1 MAVITLKDVRK
12 SFGAVTI
19 IDNVNLTIAE
29 GEFVIFVGPSGSG
42 KSTLLR
48 LVAGLEDTTSGHIL
62 IDGEDVTDLG
72 PAERQLSMVFQSY
85 ALYPTKTVRQNMS
98 FGLEVA
104 RLPRAEIIQR
114 VDKVAAILKLE
125 NYMDRKPVALSGGQ
139 RQRVAIGRAIV
150 REPVAF
156 LFDEPLSN
164 LDAALRVEMRIE
176 IAKLHQ
182 RLGAT
187 MIYVTHDQVE
197 AMTLADKIVVLDK
210 GDIQQIGTPIE
221 LYEHP
226 ANLFVAQFIGS
237 PKMNVLPASSQG
249 TAIALE
255 NGAKVTLAG
264 PTPGGV
270 AHLGFRPEDI
280 SLVSQERGHLRGTVE
295 VVERLGSDT
304 FAYVAVDQLDAVT
317 VRIAGNVAHM
327 TVGQK
332 VALAL
337 DLDRLHLFAAD
348 GKTIPTKFA
357 V

>member
-1 MAVITLKDVRK
+1 LAVITLKDVKK
-12 SFGAVTI
+12 SFGSVNVI
-19 IDNVNLTIAE
+19 GNVNLTIADR
-29 GEFVIFVGPSGSG
+29 EFVIFVGPSGSG

-48 LVAGLEDTTSGHIL
+48 LVAGLEDATSGQIL
-62 IDGEDVTDLG
+62 IDGADVTNLG

-104 RLPRAEIIQR
+104 RVPKAEIRKR
-114 VDKVAAILKLE
+114 VDSVAEILKLQE
-125 NYMDRKPVALSGGQ
+125 YMDRKPRALSGGQ

-187 MIYVTHDQVE
+187 MIYVTHDQTE
-197 AMTLADKIVVLDK
+197 AMTLADRIVVLDR
-210 GDIQQIGTPIE
+210 GAIQQIGTPME

-226 ANLFVAQFIGS
+226 ANMFVAQFIGS
-237 PKMNVLPASSQG
+237 PKMNVLPARAEGVAVAIENGGRITWPG
-249 TAIALE
+249 TAPDH
-255 NGAKVTLAG
+255 LAHVG
-264 PTPGGV
+264 I
-270 AHLGFRPEDI
+270 RPEEF
-280 SLVSQERGHLRGTVE
+280 SLVGEERSHLRGTVE

-304 FAYVAVDQLDAVT
+304 IAYVAVGQPAAVT
-317 VRIAGNVAHM
+317 VRIAGNVADIK
-327 TVGQK
+327 VGQK
-332 VALAL
+332 LGLAI
-337 DLDRLHLFAAD
+337 DPKRLHLFAAD
-348 GKTIPTKFA
+348 GKTILTI
-357 V
+357 

>member
-1 MAVITLKDVRK
+1 LAVIELKNVKK
-12 SFGAVTI
+12 SFGAVNVI
-19 IDNVNLTIAE
+19 GKVNLTIAE
-29 GEFVIFVGPSGSG
+29 GELVIFVGPSGSG

-48 LVAGLEDTTSGHIL
+48 LVAGLEETSSGQIF
-62 IDGEDVTDLG
+62 IDGADVTDLG

-104 RLPRAEIIQR
+104 RLPRAEIKQR
-114 VDKVAAILKLE
+114 VDRVAEILKLE
-125 NYMDRKPVALSGGQ
+125 DYMDRKPRALSGGQ

-182 RLGAT
+182 RLKAT

-210 GDIQQIGTPIE
+210 GDIQQIGSPME

-237 PKMNVLPASSQG
+237 PKMNVLDARSEGQSILFANNSRINLGRAAPQG
-249 TAIALE
+249 L
-255 NGAKVTLAG
+255 AKA
-264 PTPGGV
+264 
-270 AHLGFRPEDI
+270 GFRPEEI
-280 SLVSQERGHLRGTVE
+280 SFAKKGQGHLSGTVD
-295 VVERLGSDT
+295 VVERLGSDI
-304 FAYVAVDQLDAVT
+304 FAYVAVDPSHVIT
-317 VRIAGNVAHM
+317 VRAVGNAAAIA
-327 TVGQK
+327 VGQR
-332 VALAL
+332 VGLNL
-337 DLDRLHLFAAD
+337 NLDRLHMFGAD
-348 GKTIPTKFA
+348 GTTITLPR
-357 V
+357 

>member
-1 MAVITLKDVRK
+1 VAVIQLKDVKK
-12 SFGAVTI
+12 SFGSVDVI
-19 IDNVNLTIAE
+19 GNVNLAIGD

-48 LVAGLEDTTSGHIL
+48 LIAGLEDTSGGQII
-62 IDGEDVTDLG
+62 IDGTDVTNMG
-72 PAERQLSMVFQSY
+72 PAERELSMVFQSY

-104 RLPRAEIIQR
+104 RLPRPEIDRR
-114 VDKVAAILKLE
+114 VNDVAQILKLSD
-125 NYMDRKPVALSGGQ
+125 YMDRKPRALSGGQ

-182 RLGAT
+182 RLGST

-197 AMTLADKIVVLDK
+197 AMTLADKIVVLDH
-210 GDIQQIGTPIE
+210 GAIQQVGTPME

-237 PKMNVLPASSQG
+237 PKMNVFPATPTAEGLSIAGGSG
-249 TAIALE
+249 TVADVAAPAGTVE
-255 NGAKVTLAG
+255 AGA
-264 PTPGGV
+264 
-270 AHLGFRPEDI
+270 RPEDI
-280 SLVSQERGHLRGTVE
+280 VLVPAGQGHLPGTVE

-304 FAYVAVDQLDAVT
+304 YAYVAADGIGPLT
-317 VRIAGNVAHM
+317 VRIVGNAAD
-327 TVGQK
+327 TGVGQQVGLK
-332 VALAL
+332 L
-337 DLDRLHLFAAD
+337 DPARLHLFDAN
-348 GKTIPTKFA
+348 GKVISG
-357 V
+357 

>member
-1 MAVITLKDVRK
+1 MAVIELRDIRK
-12 SFGAVTI
+12 AFGAVEVI
-19 IDNVNLTIAE
+19 GRANLTIDDGA
-29 GEFVIFVGPSGSG
+29 FVIFVGPSGSG

-48 LVAGLEDTTSGHIL
+48 LVAGLEDATAGQIL
-62 IDGEDVTDLG
+62 IDGADVTHLG

-104 RLPRAEIIQR
+104 RLPKAEIKAR
-114 VDKVAAILKLE
+114 VDGVADILRLGD
-125 NYMDRKPVALSGGQ
+125 YLDRKPRALSGGQ

-197 AMTLADKIVVLDK
+197 AMTLADQIVVLDK
-210 GDIQQIGTPIE
+210 GAIQQVGTPME
-221 LYEHP
+221 LYQRP

-237 PKMNVLPASSQG
+237 PKMNVLAVRPDGS
-249 TAIALE
+249 ALVFADDSRADF
-255 NGAKVTLAG
+255 GMPVPPSLA
-264 PTPGGV
+264 
-270 AHLGFRPEDI
+270 HIGFRPEEVQ
-280 SLVSQERGHLRGTVE
+280 LLPAGQGHLQGKVE

-304 FAYVAVDQLDAVT
+304 FVHVGLGALGIIT
-317 VRIAGNVAHM
+317 SRMPGNVLTISQGQPVGLGLTM
-327 TVGQK
+327 TQLHPFSRDGI
-332 VALAL
+332 
-337 DLDRLHLFAAD
+337 RLS
-348 GKTIPTKFA
+348 
-357 V
+357 

>member
-1 MAVITLKDVRK
+1 VAVIQLKDVKK
-12 SFGAVTI
+12 SFGSVEVI
-19 IDNVNLTIAE
+19 GNVNLSIGD

-48 LVAGLEDTTSGHIL
+48 LIAGLEDATGGQII
-62 IDGEDVTDLG
+62 IDGADVTNLG
-72 PAERQLSMVFQSY
+72 PAERALSMVFQSY

-104 RLPRAEIIQR
+104 RLPRAEIDRR
-114 VDKVAAILKLE
+114 VNNVAQILKLSD
-125 NYMDRKPVALSGGQ
+125 YMDRKPRALSGGQ

-182 RLGAT
+182 RLGST
-187 MIYVTHDQVE
+187 MVYVTHDQVE
-197 AMTLADKIVVLDK
+197 AMTLADKIVVLDH
-210 GDIQQIGTPIE
+210 GAIQQVGTPME

-237 PKMNVLPASSQG
+237 PKMNVMPAG
-249 TAIALE
+249 ATAAGIAIT
-255 NGAKVTLAG
+255 N
-264 PTPGGV
+264 TPGAV
-270 AHLGFRPEDI
+270 AVPNPPAGIAEIGIRPEDI
-280 SLVSQERGHLRGTVE
+280 ALLPAGQGDLPGTVD

-304 FAYVAVDQLDAVT
+304 YAYVVVDNAGVLT
-317 VRIAGNVAHM
+317 VRIVGNAAD
-327 TVGQK
+327 TAIGQK
-332 VALAL
+332 VGLKFDPA
-337 DLDRLHLFAAD
+337 RLHLFDAN
-348 GKTIPTKFA
+348 GKVIGR
-357 V
+357 

>member
-1 MAVITLKDVRK
+1 VAVIALKDVKK
-12 SFGAVTI
+12 SFGSVNV
-19 IDNVNLTIAE
+19 IDNVNLSIGD

-48 LVAGLEDTTSGHIL
+48 LIAGLEDATDGKII
-62 IDGEDVTDLG
+62 IDGADVTHLG
-72 PAERQLSMVFQSY
+72 PAERALSMVFQSY

-104 RLPRAEIIQR
+104 RLPRPEIDRR
-114 VDKVAAILKLE
+114 VNAAAQTLRLDGL
-125 NYMDRKPVALSGGQ
+125 MDRKPKALSGGQ

-182 RLGAT
+182 RLKAT

-197 AMTLADKIVVLDK
+197 AMTLADKIVVLDH
-210 GDIQQIGTPIE
+210 GDIQQIGTPME

-237 PKMNVLPASSQG
+237 PKMNVVAATPVAG
-249 TAIALE
+249 GIAIA
-255 NGAKVTLAG
+255 GTPGTLAYPDPPAG
-264 PTPGGV
+264 LV
-270 AHLGFRPEDI
+270 RLGSRPEDI
-280 SLVSQERGHLRGTVE
+280 RLVAPGEGELQGTVD

-304 FAYVAVDQLDAVT
+304 YAYVAVDNVGVLT
-317 VRIAGNVAHM
+317 VRIVGNAAAIA
-327 TVGQK
+327 VGQK
-332 VALAL
+332 TGLGLAA
-337 DLDRLHLFAAD
+337 DRVHLFDAG
-348 GKTIPTKFA
+348 GKTIG
-357 V
+357 

>member
-1 MAVITLKDVRK
+1 MAVITLKDVKK
-12 SFGAVTI
+12 SFGAMSI
-19 IDNVNLTIAE
+19 IANVNLTIQDR
-29 GEFVIFVGPSGSG
+29 EFVIFVGPSGSG

-48 LVAGLEDTTSGHIL
+48 LVAGLEDTTSGQIL
-62 IDGEDVTDLG
+62 IDGEDVTNLG

-104 RLPRAEIIQR
+104 RLPKAEITRR
-114 VDKVAAILKLE
+114 VDRVAAILKLE
-125 NYMDRKPVALSGGQ
+125 DYMDRKPVALSGGQ

-237 PKMNVLPASSQG
+237 PKMNVLVARADGATITFKSG
-249 TAIALE
+249 GRLALSAATPT
-255 NGAKVTLAG
+255 NVAKL
-264 PTPGGV
+264 GV
-270 AHLGFRPEDI
+270 RPEDI
-280 SLVSQERGHLRGTVE
+280 SLVREEQGHLVGTVE

-317 VRIAGNVAHM
+317 VRIVGNVAGI
-327 TVGQK
+327 TAGQK
-332 VALAL
+332 VGLSL
-337 DLDRLHLFAAD
+337 DLNRLHLFADD
-348 GKTIPTKFA
+348 GKTISTTI
-357 V
+357 